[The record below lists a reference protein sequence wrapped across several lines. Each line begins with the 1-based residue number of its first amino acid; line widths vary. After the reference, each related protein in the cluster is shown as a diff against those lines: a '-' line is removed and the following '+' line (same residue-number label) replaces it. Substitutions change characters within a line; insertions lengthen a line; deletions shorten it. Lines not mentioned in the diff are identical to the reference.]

1 MDVVDILCWWVSEGE
16 NYVFVII
23 EVDFYC
29 FYIVIVII

>member
-1 MDVVDILCWWVSEGE
+1 MDVVVVDSLVSEGE